1 MKRIV
6 LSLGLMLAAAGTANA
21 QSVEIGTGDWSSVPV
36 IQPRGKVRM
45 TEEIV
50 ERLHKVAAET
60 KCNVSGFTARRI
72 DLAVP
77 FVIQFTP
84 EGGIGRIVLRNMR
97 CPQLESVLG
106 GVLLQMAEAGEYR
119 PTGENPERWYRSELT
134 FLSR

>member
-6 LSLGLMLAAAGTANA
+6 LGLSLLLAAAGTANA
-21 QSVEIGTGDWSSVPV
+21 QSVEIADGDWSTVPV

-45 TEEIV
+45 TADIV
-50 ERLHKVAAET
+50 DRLHKIAEET
-60 KCNVSGFTARRI
+60 KCNISGFTPRRI

-84 EGGIGRIVLRNMR
+84 QGGIGRIVLRNMR

-106 GVLLQMAEAGEYR
+106 AVLLQMAQAGEYR
-119 PTGENPERWYRSELT
+119 PTGENQERWYRSELT